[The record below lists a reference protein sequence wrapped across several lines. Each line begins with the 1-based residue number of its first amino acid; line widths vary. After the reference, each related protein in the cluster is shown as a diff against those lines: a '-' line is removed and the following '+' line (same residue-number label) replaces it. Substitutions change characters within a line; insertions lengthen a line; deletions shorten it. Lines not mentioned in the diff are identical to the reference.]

1 MLTYKQILMKRLKHY
16 QDDLHRLFFITI
28 KCTARKHLSPLL
40 VFALI
45 ILEIIQMFNLK
56 LTLYILNN
64 TRNIFV
70 LVQHY
75 KISFTFIYTFQISF

>member
-45 ILEIIQMFNLK
+45 ILEIILI
-56 LTLYILNN
+56 LILNN